1 MPSMP
6 LGENPIWRNVLAAG
20 NISFELSKHTLDVTK
35 TQDSAVGTFTIG
47 VVVLSPERKGEY
59 TLTFTFDLDLEQGK
73 VTIEILNGISS
84 DDLKDFAKVALKL
97 LQNAAHYFIL
107 KTIAIYLAN
116 YARSNGFIMAE
127 NQVALHVNEGTESF
141 RVIDISFDGTKWHP
155 VQIKKALT
163 LFDAETLNVT
173 PPDEMV
179 KLFFIILTFYATDIV
194 RIFNDY
200 GKNNG
205 DSTEG

>member
-6 LGENPIWRNVLAAG
+6 LGENPVWKNVLAAG
-20 NISFELSKHTLDVTK
+20 NVSFELSRHNLDVTK
-35 TQDSAVGTFTIG
+35 TEEGANGTFTVGII
-47 VVVLSPERKGEY
+47 VLSPERKGEY
-59 TLTFTFDLDLEQGK
+59 RLTFTLDLNFEEGK

-84 DDLKDFAKVALKL
+84 DDLKDFAKVALEL

-116 YARSNGFIMAE
+116 YARSNGSVITE
-127 NQVALHVNEGTESF
+127 NQVALRVNEGTESF

-155 VQIKKALT
+155 VQIKKTLT

-173 PPDEMV
+173 PADEMV

-200 GKNNG
+200 G